1 MRKLGALGEMS
12 FWLLKM
18 GELHETSY
26 GLLKLSEFCEV
37 SLKFLKLDKDWA
49 LIMTRALN
57 KQTPEK

>member
-1 MRKLGALGEMS
+1 M
-12 FWLLKM
+12 
-18 GELHETSY
+18 SY
-26 GLLKLSEFCEV
+26 GLLKLSELGEV

>member
-1 MRKLGALGEMS
+1 MLKLGEVSFGMLKLDELGEV
-12 FWLLKM
+12 
-18 GELHETSY
+18 SY
-26 GLLKLSEFCEV
+26 RLLKLSEFCEV